1 MTTRPLLLHDVAL
14 LSLKLPPRIMFSSG
28 RAAAFVG
35 GRGEG
40 EMEQTPVVAWGE
52 AEESLV
58 GGTVVREMAKIRAST
73 SRLGVLLREALEV
86 NSTVGAVFEEL
97 EGSISRAC
105 SFLDR
110 KQQGGDAPPSSGHQS
125 SEIPTKKRKVNPA
138 GDRRGGCRR
147 RIQSSSLRI
156 VKSKTLDDGQT
167 WRKYGQ
173 KEIQSAKH
181 PRSYFRCTHKYDQ
194 GCMAHRQAQLSEDDP
209 TDFVITYIGEHT
221 CRDPTVVPPQ
231 MVSASILQDTCLI
244 SFGAGGHG
252 VRQEASVPASFAS
265 QKQESD
271 EDAASN
277 LTTASSSSGYFL
289 LPATENPVVT
299 TPDVTSGFH
308 TATDL
313 DMDFMADTYL
323 EDVFGFDDDE
333 FFR

>member
-1 MTTRPLLLHDVAL
+1 MEHTAH
-14 LSLKLPPRIMFSSG
+14 PRRVREG
-28 RAAAFVG
+28 GGAFRG
-35 GRGEG
+35 GRGKE
-40 EMEQTPVVAWGE
+40 EMEQKPVVACAE
-52 AEESLV
+52 AEVSLV
-58 GGTVVREMAKIRAST
+58 GDTVVREMAKIRTST
-73 SRLGVLLREALEV
+73 ARLGVLLRETLAG

-97 EGSISRAC
+97 EGSISRAF
-105 SFLDR
+105 SLLDR
-110 KQQGGDAPPSSGHQS
+110 KLQGGDGSPSSGHQS
-125 SEIPTKKRKVNPA
+125 SEIPTKKRKVNLA

-147 RIQSSSLRI
+147 RIQSSPLRI

-181 PRSYFRCTHKYDQ
+181 PRCTHKYDQ

-209 TDFVITYIGEHT
+209 TAYVITYIGEHT

-231 MVSASILQDTCLI
+231 MVSASILQDACLI

-252 VRQEASVPASFAS
+252 VGQEASVPASFAS

-289 LPATENPVVT
+289 LPATEIPVVT

-313 DMDFMADTYL
+313 HMDFMADTYL